1 VATEQADRPTSSAPR
16 QDRRVIRHRS
26 GAIRAGLAAT
36 LATAVLAVI
45 AIIAFGGAS
54 TGHPPRSRA
63 ASRPET
69 AVGGSSP
76 AVQPVNHNPRPVKT
90 SGDTYGYI
98 PAWLGRPKVPVGR
111 VVTATPTHPWLAVQG
126 DTVRVQLPKA
136 RVLATVVGPAVPEE
150 GQVPVPKTSPCTFTV
165 TLTSATA
172 PIPVRPRQFAA
183 IDEQG
188 ILHILKVRSLDGGAP
203 PNQVTPGTTVELRMS
218 AVLPTGE
225 GRLAWAPLAGSRPI
239 VQWDFDVEID

>member
-1 VATEQADRPTSSAPR
+1 MAMEQADRPTSSAPR
-16 QDRRVIRHRS
+16 QESRVIRPRS
-26 GAIRAGLAAT
+26 GAIRAGLVAT
-36 LATAVLAVI
+36 LATAVLAVV
-45 AIIAFGGAS
+45 AVIAFGGAS
-54 TGHPPRSRA
+54 TGYPPRGRA
-63 ASRPET
+63 VPRPET
-69 AVGGSSP
+69 AVRASSR
-76 AVQPVNHNPRPVKT
+76 AVQPVNHNPSPVKT
-90 SGDTYGYI
+90 SGNTYGYI

-172 PIPVRPRQFAA
+172 PIPVQPRQFTA

-188 ILHILKVRSLDGGAP
+188 IIHTLKVRSLDGVP
-203 PNQVTPGTTVELRMS
+203 PRSQVTPGTTVKLKMS
-218 AVLPTGE
+218 TVLPTGE
-225 GRLAWAPLAGSRPI
+225 GRLAWAPLAGSGPI